1 MSCIEGH
8 WWKQSRLIEKK
19 DQDATVQK
27 TKPTQLQM
35 IYHIPILSVIRD
47 QHSG

>member
-1 MSCIEGH
+1 MEAIKIG
-8 WWKQSRLIEKK
+8 RAK

-35 IYHIPILSVIRD
+35 IYQIPILSVIRD
-47 QHSG
+47 QNSG